1 MNRVVQEGGG
11 ASKTKDLTSSEGS
24 SSDSDSSSQ
33 SDTEFS
39 ISKSDNSQF
48 KFKISARRRSSASS
62 FKLSDEEDYTLPE
75 GAASSGGSART
86 SYFKYDRKKKAEDGV
101 PDSGMFNQMGLPN
114 TSTEASHTADVNKSL
129 SSYTGETSKP
139 ETIKS
144 TSHDYQKVR
153 HEAVSVENL
162 PSKVVNNAE
171 TDLTKIREKT
181 KCLVFDRSS
190 SVDNNL
196 KQSDSVSK
204 EKSIM
209 KIHSKYGPT
218 TVNSSAEHII
228 SGSHGNIF
236 EKISALSTSASNGPQ
251 KESVMQVKK
260 RGPGRPPKSGNKSK
274 SNVPLVS
281 KRGFGRPRKSTVHAD
296 EHLASQTV
304 HDHLFN
310 IDSIQSSVSP
320 DSGIQSVGGSPFG
333 VEAIES
339 RVSLTS
345 HQNNKV
351 YLSSVPYSSRL
362 GIDVSAIPT
371 TTSSI
376 SPAYSCSSSGSNNV
390 RTESEKSLELF
401 SGANYSSSSPA
412 SSSSPSPGKKKGRVR
427 PPKQAEFLRLHK
439 SSTLL
444 NQGKV
449 PTQIE
454 IPKSS
459 EGEFN
464 LPVEMPELSPEMLT
478 LMGRS
483 PTAKLLGKDLVKPQ
497 VFKNFIAKQISSKAK
512 AFFGSVK
519 KRGPGRPKGSKNIKN
534 RSTMFNKLDGIKKK
548 RGPGRPPKSSCF
560 KMKRGPGR
568 PKGSPNKKTL
578 IKLHELKK
586 YKKSFYPMD
595 VYDFSTA
602 PDFGTIPDLPDDEE
616 YTYHCA
622 GDFHTRIKHMK
633 AKTSFMKKAKSKY
646 GSFFHKEKIK
656 KKRKPGRPPGRPRKI
671 KPVVEEK
678 TKESHS
684 LNNYEKLC
692 DAADLDYIMQSVNDV
707 TSNFPNSNL
716 ADLNEFNL
724 EDDLETIVPAISS
737 EPPLHEERALPKIR
751 KPKLHVMMR
760 KDKHRKRKKKKNYST
775 LPQKSGI
782 FQCNRVYFPS
792 KFKLASPKS
801 SLGLVDKSSNLRTS
815 RSSLES
821 NGSTSSVQ
829 SSTFVPRKDI
839 LRKMQLKR
847 RNKLLHFKS
856 KHKNI
861 VDPVFISDLEYVVDN
876 FHLLAISNPEK
887 NFIRVKPG
895 EVPLPS
901 IFKIPIISVSKKKE
915 LKSNMV
921 FEIEK
926 IKKSKTIH
934 RDFSYIEKWIRNEK
948 LKGIRKKSFSEE
960 QSPTS
965 SDDSVICKQQCLPPK
980 KRHKLFNS
988 DDPCYSDA
996 SYEQEDGFRS
1006 QERKKPGRPRKN
1018 PVPLVSF
1025 RQEKNK
1031 GKQIAIVTPH
1041 VSTDFE
1047 KSKKFT
1053 KVLEEVKA
1061 TIVEQSVLENK
1072 AVLEVSTILSLPK
1085 DLEEEN
1091 IIVATTQTKCS
1102 ECGQPGPVQPKRRGR
1117 KPKQLSAESSL
1128 NTSSA
1133 IATKI
1138 KRKLF
1143 KKRGVRKRKVGRPRT
1158 KHLTQVLN
1166 IKPILSDDIV
1176 NDVEPCVNS
1185 EIVENESECNK
1196 TTYNKTIESVIRTV
1210 CSESEP
1216 LPALT
1221 ELDNEML
1228 GLDSGDDEPVRK
1240 RRKSAKT
1247 SVIISADVV
1256 KEDSQFKKTDGL
1268 PKKKNYQKAGLYSN
1282 AYKEEE
1288 EPKKKTGSSQRNRE
1302 KIPKKEDVY
1311 GKYKKIRN
1319 NVHVD
1324 IKPVCPYEPHPCNCK
1339 RPQTEKE
1346 LGCGDDCLNRL
1357 VFTECSPSA
1366 CPCDDQ
1372 CANQRI
1378 QKHDW
1383 AGGLDVFI
1391 TADRG
1396 CGVRVSEKLTAGQFI
1411 LEYLGEVVSELEFK
1425 RRMTENYSQERHH
1438 YCLNLDSGAMI
1449 DGYRMGNIGRFV
1461 NHSCKPNCEIQK
1473 WNVNGVYRM
1482 ALFALRDIESGEELC
1497 YDYNFH
1503 SYNMDSQQDCMCG
1516 SENCRGVIGGR
1527 SQRSNGHVKEK
1538 VTPLRPVGRPPKDKR
1553 KSNNKLKKFREKQK
1567 QAQETIAATFPVIKP
1582 ISNKER
1588 TMARKYSIFLVRNLD
1603 KVRQLR
1609 TRGPMTECE
1618 KEESEELVK
1627 STACKKRDV
1636 FITQLTA
1643 LKTSRSVKTRR
1654 LALAEEN
1661 SELTQTARLAQILHQ
1676 ILKNLVSSKGEDGK
1690 ELASFLTLPSKK
1702 KHPEYYTVI
1711 EKPIDFHVIEK
1722 HISQGKYTDLKE
1734 FDNDVNLLFKNAER
1748 YCGKTSWV
1756 GNLIIKLRQVYI
1768 GSKTEVL
1775 PLLEDVLGETVQS
1788 LVSEADSYDVQD
1800 EKDEEDEEEVI
1811 RCVCGIFRD
1820 EGLMIQCEKCFIWQH
1835 CDCMK
1840 VKGDVENYLCELCN
1854 PRPVSK
1860 EIIADPQPE
1869 DGTPGWTYYM
1879 TLMRDELQVRVGDC
1893 VYVLRDVPMSKDISV
1908 DSIKTSYKLVAEIG
1922 HDKLEIFRIER
1933 LWKDGNQ
1940 NKFAFGHNFYHPH
1953 ETFHEPSRKFFPNEV
1968 FRMPLYEMIPLETI
1982 IGSCCVM
1989 DLNTYCKGRPKVMRE
2004 QDIYVCEYR
2013 LDKTAHLFYKIS
2025 KHPYAINTKS
2035 YCFDKFPQRL
2045 NPKRTYSPHEVP
2057 EAYKTKIRPEKQI
2070 LDSSSASRKKK
2081 RLSLKGKA
2089 KDPKVLQQEEEQ
2101 YQKMEAQKV
2110 KEKKNRIDRIMLK
2123 MLSTVH
2129 SKQRIDLSYLLDCKR
2144 QSKKP
2149 HTLDV

>member
-11 ASKTKDLTSSEGS
+11 ASKTKDLTSSEES

-86 SYFKYDRKKKAEDGV
+86 SYFKYERKKKAEDGV
-101 PDSGMFNQMGLPN
+101 PDSEMFSQMGLPN
-114 TSTEASHTADVNKSL
+114 TLTEASHTADVDKSL

-144 TSHDYQKVR
+144 TLHDHQKVR

-281 KRGFGRPRKSTVHAD
+281 KRVLVDQEKSTVHAD

-459 EGEFN
+459 EGDFN

-483 PTAKLLGKDLVKPQ
+483 STAKLFGKDLVKPQ

-519 KRGPGRPKGSKNIKN
+519 KRGPGRPK
-534 RSTMFNKLDGIKKK
+534 
-548 RGPGRPPKSSCF
+548 
-560 KMKRGPGR
+560 
-568 PKGSPNKKTL
+568 
-578 IKLHELKK
+578 
-586 YKKSFYPMD
+586 
-595 VYDFSTA
+595 
-602 PDFGTIPDLPDDEE
+602 
-616 YTYHCA
+616 
-622 GDFHTRIKHMK
+622 
-633 AKTSFMKKAKSKY
+633 
-646 GSFFHKEKIK
+646 
-656 KKRKPGRPPGRPRKI
+656 
-671 KPVVEEK
+671 
-678 TKESHS
+678 
-684 LNNYEKLC
+684 
-692 DAADLDYIMQSVNDV
+692 
-707 TSNFPNSNL
+707 

-1018 PVPLVSF
+1018 PIPLVSF

-1072 AVLEVSTILSLPK
+1072 AVS
-1085 DLEEEN
+1085 EN
-1091 IIVATTQTKCS
+1091 VDNQ
-1102 ECGQPGPVQPKRRGR
+1102 GQYNQKKGR

-1176 NDVEPCVNS
+1176 DDVEPCVNS

-1196 TTYNKTIESVIRTV
+1196 TTYKETIESVIRTV

-1221 ELDNEML
+1221 EQDNEML

-1247 SVIISADVV
+1247 SVISADVV

-1282 AYKEEE
+1282 AYKE
-1288 EPKKKTGSSQRNRE
+1288 
-1302 KIPKKEDVY
+1302 
-1311 GKYKKIRN
+1311 
-1319 NVHVD
+1319 
-1324 IKPVCPYEPHPCNCK
+1324 
-1339 RPQTEKE
+1339 
-1346 LGCGDDCLNRL
+1346 
-1357 VFTECSPSA
+1357 
-1366 CPCDDQ
+1366 
-1372 CANQRI
+1372 
-1378 QKHDW
+1378 
-1383 AGGLDVFI
+1383 
-1391 TADRG
+1391 
-1396 CGVRVSEKLTAGQFI
+1396 
-1411 LEYLGEVVSELEFK
+1411 
-1425 RRMTENYSQERHH
+1425 
-1438 YCLNLDSGAMI
+1438 
-1449 DGYRMGNIGRFV
+1449 
-1461 NHSCKPNCEIQK
+1461 
-1473 WNVNGVYRM
+1473 
-1482 ALFALRDIESGEELC
+1482 
-1497 YDYNFH
+1497 
-1503 SYNMDSQQDCMCG
+1503 
-1516 SENCRGVIGGR
+1516 
-1527 SQRSNGHVKEK
+1527 
-1538 VTPLRPVGRPPKDKR
+1538 
-1553 KSNNKLKKFREKQK
+1553 
-1567 QAQETIAATFPVIKP
+1567 
-1582 ISNKER
+1582 
-1588 TMARKYSIFLVRNLD
+1588 
-1603 KVRQLR
+1603 
-1609 TRGPMTECE
+1609 
-1618 KEESEELVK
+1618 
-1627 STACKKRDV
+1627 
-1636 FITQLTA
+1636 
-1643 LKTSRSVKTRR
+1643 
-1654 LALAEEN
+1654 
-1661 SELTQTARLAQILHQ
+1661 
-1676 ILKNLVSSKGEDGK
+1676 
-1690 ELASFLTLPSKK
+1690 
-1702 KHPEYYTVI
+1702 
-1711 EKPIDFHVIEK
+1711 
-1722 HISQGKYTDLKE
+1722 
-1734 FDNDVNLLFKNAER
+1734 
-1748 YCGKTSWV
+1748 
-1756 GNLIIKLRQVYI
+1756 
-1768 GSKTEVL
+1768 
-1775 PLLEDVLGETVQS
+1775 
-1788 LVSEADSYDVQD
+1788 
-1800 EKDEEDEEEVI
+1800 DEE
-1811 RCVCGIFRD
+1811 
-1820 EGLMIQCEKCFIWQH
+1820 
-1835 CDCMK
+1835 
-1840 VKGDVENYLCELCN
+1840 
-1854 PRPVSK
+1854 
-1860 EIIADPQPE
+1860 
-1869 DGTPGWTYYM
+1869 
-1879 TLMRDELQVRVGDC
+1879 
-1893 VYVLRDVPMSKDISV
+1893 
-1908 DSIKTSYKLVAEIG
+1908 
-1922 HDKLEIFRIER
+1922 
-1933 LWKDGNQ
+1933 
-1940 NKFAFGHNFYHPH
+1940 
-1953 ETFHEPSRKFFPNEV
+1953 
-1968 FRMPLYEMIPLETI
+1968 
-1982 IGSCCVM
+1982 
-1989 DLNTYCKGRPKVMRE
+1989 
-2004 QDIYVCEYR
+2004 
-2013 LDKTAHLFYKIS
+2013 
-2025 KHPYAINTKS
+2025 
-2035 YCFDKFPQRL
+2035 
-2045 NPKRTYSPHEVP
+2045 
-2057 EAYKTKIRPEKQI
+2057 
-2070 LDSSSASRKKK
+2070 
-2081 RLSLKGKA
+2081 
-2089 KDPKVLQQEEEQ
+2089 
-2101 YQKMEAQKV
+2101 
-2110 KEKKNRIDRIMLK
+2110 
-2123 MLSTVH
+2123 
-2129 SKQRIDLSYLLDCKR
+2129 
-2144 QSKKP
+2144 
-2149 HTLDV
+2149 

>member
-75 GAASSGGSART
+75 GAVSSDGSART
-86 SYFKYDRKKKAEDGV
+86 SYFKYERKKKVEDEASA
-101 PDSGMFNQMGLPN
+101 SGMFNPMGLPN
-114 TSTEASHTADVNKSL
+114 TSTEASSTAYVDKSL
-129 SSYTGETSKP
+129 SSKTGESSKP
-139 ETIKS
+139 ETFKH
-144 TSHDYQKVR
+144 TTHDHQKVR
-153 HEAVSVENL
+153 PEAVSVENL
-162 PSKVVNNAE
+162 PSKVANNAE

-181 KCLVFDRSS
+181 KCLIFDRSS
-190 SVDNNL
+190 SLDN

-209 KIHSKYGPT
+209 KMHSKYGPT
-218 TVNSSAEHII
+218 TVDNSADHIV

-236 EKISALSTSASNGPQ
+236 EKISALSTSSSNGPQ
-251 KESVMQVKK
+251 KESMMQVKK
-260 RGPGRPPKSGNKSK
+260 RGPGRPPKSGNMSK
-274 SNVPLVS
+274 PNVPLIS
-281 KRGFGRPRKSTVHAD
+281 KRGFGRPRKSIVQAD
-296 EHLASQTV
+296 EHLPSQAV
-304 HDHLFN
+304 HDQLFN

-320 DSGIQSVGGSPFG
+320 DSGIQSVSGSPFG
-333 VEAIES
+333 VETIES

-376 SPAYSCSSSGSNNV
+376 SPAYSSSSSGSNI

-454 IPKSS
+454 LPKSS
-459 EGEFN
+459 EGGVN
-464 LPVEMPELSPEMLT
+464 LPVEMPEFTPEMLN

-483 PTAKLLGKDLVKPQ
+483 PKANLLGKDLVKPQ

-519 KRGPGRPKGSKNIKN
+519 KRGPGRPKGSKNVKN
-534 RSTMFNKLDGIKKK
+534 KSIMFNKLDGIKKK
-548 RGPGRPPKSSCF
+548 RGPGRPPKGSCF
-560 KMKRGPGR
+560 KLKRGPGR

-578 IKLHELKK
+578 IKLHDLKK
-586 YKKSFYPMD
+586 YKKSFFPMD
-595 VYDFSTA
+595 VYDFNSA
-602 PDFGTIPDLPDDEE
+602 PEFGTIPDLPDDEE

-622 GDFHTRIKHMK
+622 GDIQSRIKHMK
-633 AKTSFMKKAKSKY
+633 SKTSFIKKAKSKY
-646 GSFFHKEKIK
+646 GSFFLKEKIK
-656 KKRKPGRPPGRPRKI
+656 KKGKPGRPPGRPRKI
-671 KPVVEEK
+671 QPVIEEK

-692 DAADLDYIMQSVNDV
+692 EETDLDYIMQSVNDV
-707 TSNFPNSNL
+707 TSNFPDPSL
-716 ADLNEFNL
+716 VDHNEFNL
-724 EDDLETIVPAISS
+724 EDDLDTIVPTISS

-760 KDKHRKRKKKKNYST
+760 KDKHKKRKKKKNYST

-829 SSTFVPRKDI
+829 SSTFVPRKNI

-915 LKSNMV
+915 LKSNMM

-948 LKGIRKKSFSEE
+948 LKGIRKKSFSGE

-980 KRHKLFNS
+980 KRHKLFNT

-996 SYEQEDGFRS
+996 SYEQDDGFRS

-1047 KSKKFT
+1047 KSKKLT

-1072 AVLEVSTILSLPK
+1072 AALEVSTILSLPK
-1085 DLEEEN
+1085 EQEEEN

-1128 NTSSA
+1128 NTSSV

-1176 NDVEPCVNS
+1176 DDVELPCVNS

-1196 TTYNKTIESVIRTV
+1196 TTYNETIESVIRTV

-1216 LPALT
+1216 LPPLT
-1221 ELDNEML
+1221 EHINEIQ
-1228 GLDSGDDEPVRK
+1228 GLDSGDEEPVKK
-1240 RRKSAKT
+1240 RRRSAKT
-1247 SVIISADVV
+1247 SVTSADVL
-1256 KEDSQFKKTDGL
+1256 KEDSQIKKTDGI

-1339 RPQTEKE
+1339 RPQTDKE

-1366 CPCDDQ
+1366 CPCDDH

-1391 TADRG
+1391 TAGRG
-1396 CGVRVSEKLTAGQFI
+1396 CGVRVSGKLTAGQFI

-1482 ALFALRDIESGEELC
+1482 ALFALRDIEAGEELC

-1609 TRGPMTECE
+1609 TRGPLTECD

-1661 SELTQTARLAQILHQ
+1661 SELNQTARLAQILHQ
-1676 ILKNLVSSKGEDGK
+1676 ILKNLVASKGEDGK

-1734 FDNDVNLLFKNAER
+1734 FDTDINLLFKNAER

-1788 LVSEADSYDVQD
+1788 LVSEADSYDIQD

-1908 DSIKTSYKLVAEIG
+1908 DSMKTSYKLVQEIG

-1989 DLNTYCKGRPKVMRE
+1989 DLNTYCKGRPKVMRD
-2004 QDIYVCEYR
+2004 QDIFVCEYR

-2057 EAYKTKIRPEKQI
+2057 EAYKSKIRPEKQI
-2070 LDSSSASRKKK
+2070 LDSSSALRKKK
-2081 RLSLKGKA
+2081 RLSLKGKT

-2101 YQKMEAQKV
+2101 YQKMEAKKV
-2110 KEKKNRIDRIMLK
+2110 KEKKNRLDRIMLK

-2129 SKQRIDLSYLLDCKR
+2129 TKQRIDLSYLLDCKR